1 MALTCTDQEILQVLD
16 TGILPFGS
24 PHSILY
30 APNGKLFIGSQTV
43 PSIYILNNPSTSLS
57 GGTTVSIPNNFGS
70 SAGNTT
76 ATTYN
81 SSNNKI
87 YGPSYWEPYSLNPT
101 NLTLTTNDPPVDQSL
116 FADGNSCITN
126 DGNNLF
132 LGIDANSIIK
142 INLTTNVRYD
152 FLFYDYK
159 SQYPDIA
166 DNTWKPHSMQMS
178 PNNEYLIVS
187 FFDANGC
194 KSGLVLKV
202 KISDNSMSHVNI
214 SSVCPLPTDD
224 IVVLGDYVYLGSEA
238 RGDPPGTPF
247 GCPPLN
253 SQSFTQGV
261 KVNWKTM
268 QIEKIIPLSDDKC
281 YAVATDNKFIYFG
294 TANNKIIVYN
304 PNSDETK
311 TFSVNLPVT
320 NLNEL
325 IYIGNNIW
333 ICTTFQSSSAR
344 IFKLYINPFCE
355 LNTLFTYSDNT
366 TSISS
371 DIVLTANS
379 RNILKTLV
387 NVDIGSIVISI
398 GNAFLNCA
406 NLTNITIPNSV
417 TSIGMSAFEGCT
429 SLNSITIPQSVASIG
444 DLAFVY
450 STSLIR
456 INFLGNAPTLGSLPF
471 DSTNANL
478 KIYRK
483 KNFVTGWTSTFGGKP
498 VVLLSDN
505 VIKSGGTG
513 KLIGK
518 KRN

>member
-1 MALTCTDQEILQVLD
+1 
-16 TGILPFGS
+16 
-24 PHSILY
+24 
-30 APNGKLFIGSQTV
+30 
-43 PSIYILNNPSTSLS
+43 
-57 GGTTVSIPNNFGS
+57 
-70 SAGNTT
+70 
-76 ATTYN
+76 
-81 SSNNKI
+81 
-87 YGPSYWEPYSLNPT
+87 
-101 NLTLTTNDPPVDQSL
+101 
-116 FADGNSCITN
+116 
-126 DGNNLF
+126 
-132 LGIDANSIIK
+132 
-142 INLTTNVRYD
+142 
-152 FLFYDYK
+152 
-159 SQYPDIA
+159 
-166 DNTWKPHSMQMS
+166 
-178 PNNEYLIVS
+178 
-187 FFDANGC
+187 
-194 KSGLVLKV
+194 
-202 KISDNSMSHVNI
+202 MSHVNI

-238 RGDPPGTPF
+238 RGDPLGTPF

-253 SQSFTQGV
+253 SQCFTQGV

-281 YAVATDNKFIYFG
+281 YSVATDNKFIYFG

-304 PNSDETK
+304 PNSDETR

-333 ICTTFQSSSAR
+333 ICTTFQSSSPR

-366 TSISS
+366 TSTSS

-398 GNAFLNCA
+398 GSAAFYSCA
-406 NLTNITIPNSV
+406 NLINVTIPNNAKSIDNNAFQNCTSLTNVTIPNSV
-417 TSIGMSAFEGCT
+417 ISIGMSAFENCT

-450 STSLIR
+450 STSLIKV
-456 INFLGNAPTLGSLPF
+456 NFLGNTPTIGSFVF
-471 DSTNANL
+471 DTTNANL
-478 KIYRK
+478 KVYRN
-483 KNFVTGWTSTFGGKP
+483 KNFVTGWSSTFGGKP

-505 VIKSGGTG
+505 VVKSGGTG
-513 KLIGK
+513 KLTTK

>member
-1 MALTCTDQEILQVLD
+1 MALTCTNQEILQVLD

-43 PSIYILNNPSTSLS
+43 PSIYILNNPGTSLS
-57 GGTTVSIPNNFGS
+57 GGTTVSIPNYFGN

-87 YGPSYWEPYSLNPT
+87 YGPSYWQPYSLNPT
-101 NLTLTTNDPPVDQSL
+101 NLTLTTNDPPVGQSL

-132 LGIDANSIIK
+132 LGIGDNSIIK

-152 FLFYDYK
+152 FLFYNYK
-159 SQYPDIA
+159 SQYPDLTN
-166 DNTWKPHSMQMS
+166 NTWKPHSMQMS
-178 PNNEYLIVS
+178 PDNEYLIVS
-187 FFDANGC
+187 FFDNNGC
-194 KSGLVLKV
+194 KGGLVLKV

-238 RGDPPGTPF
+238 KGDPPGTPF

-253 SQSFTQGV
+253 SQLFTQGV

-268 QIEKIIPLSDDKC
+268 QIEKIIPLSNDKC
-281 YAVATDNKFIYFG
+281 YTVATDNKFIYFG

-304 PNSDETK
+304 PNSDETR
-311 TFSVNLPVT
+311 TLSVNLPVT

-325 IYIGNNIW
+325 IYIGDNIW
-333 ICTTFQSSSAR
+333 ICTTFQSSSPR

-366 TSISS
+366 TSTSS

-398 GNAFLNCA
+398 GGDAFSECA
-406 NLTNITIPNSV
+406 SLTSVTIPK
-417 TSIGMSAFEGCT
+417 SI
-429 SLNSITIPQSVASIG
+429 NSIG
-444 DLAFVY
+444 DSAFINC
-450 STSLIR
+450 TNLNK
-456 INFLGNAPTLGSLPF
+456 INFLGNAPTLGLSVF
-471 DSTNANL
+471 NNTNANL

-498 VVLLSDN
+498 VVLISDN

-513 KLIGK
+513 KLTTK

>member
-1 MALTCTDQEILQVLD
+1 MPLTCTKQEILKVLD

-24 PHSILY
+24 PHSTLY

-43 PSIYILNNPSTSLS
+43 PSIYILNNPSSSLS
-57 GGTTVSIPNNFGS
+57 GGTTVSIPNYFGS

-87 YGPSYWEPYSLNPT
+87 YGPSYWQPYSLNPT
-101 NLTLTTNDPPVDQSL
+101 NLTVTANDPSVGQSL
-116 FADGNSCITN
+116 FADGNSCVTN

-132 LGIDANSIIK
+132 LGIGINSIIK

-159 SQYPDIA
+159 SQYPDLA
-166 DNTWKPHSMQMS
+166 DNSWKPHSMQMS
-178 PNNEYLIVS
+178 PDNEYLIVS
-187 FFDANGC
+187 FFDNNGC
-194 KSGLVLKV
+194 KGGLVLKV

-238 RGDPPGTPF
+238 TGDPLGTPF

-253 SQSFTQGV
+253 SQLFTQGV

-281 YAVATDNKFIYFG
+281 YSVATDNKFIYFG

-304 PNSDETK
+304 PNSDETI
-311 TFSVNLPVT
+311 TLSVDLPVT

-333 ICTTFQSSSAR
+333 ICTTFQSSSAK
-344 IFKLYINPFCE
+344 IFKLYINIRRGK
-355 LNTLFTYSDNT
+355 L
-366 TSISS
+366 SI
-371 DIVLTANS
+371 
-379 RNILKTLV
+379 KKQ
-387 NVDIGSIVISI
+387 
-398 GNAFLNCA
+398 
-406 NLTNITIPNSV
+406 NL
-417 TSIGMSAFEGCT
+417 G
-429 SLNSITIPQSVASIG
+429 
-444 DLAFVY
+444 
-450 STSLIR
+450 
-456 INFLGNAPTLGSLPF
+456 
-471 DSTNANL
+471 
-478 KIYRK
+478 
-483 KNFVTGWTSTFGGKP
+483 GGKIT
-498 VVLLSDN
+498 L
-505 VIKSGGTG
+505 
-513 KLIGK
+513 K
-518 KRN
+518 KT